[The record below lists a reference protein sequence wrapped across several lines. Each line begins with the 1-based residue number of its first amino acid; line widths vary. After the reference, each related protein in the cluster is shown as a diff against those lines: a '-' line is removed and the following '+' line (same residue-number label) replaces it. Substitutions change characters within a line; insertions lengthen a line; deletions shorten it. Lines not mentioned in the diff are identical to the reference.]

1 MQVIHKDED
10 ERSTTRGTGPMGAV
24 LCVRRISRCVEGKYV
39 GRTRSRGT
47 RI

>member
-1 MQVIHKDED
+1 MQVIRKNED
-10 ERSTTRGTGPMGAV
+10 EGSTTRGTGPMGAV
-24 LCVRRISRCVEGKYV
+24 LCVRRISRCVEEKYF